1 MSEKTL
7 HELLDAPIDSELVS
21 KRDQAGKTFS
31 YLESWAVLHEMNQ
44 IFGHTG
50 WASNIEEI
58 KLVLNETFTN
68 EKDGRTG
75 YRVAYTAQVTV
86 NILSEEGGTKH
97 FHAGCY
103 HTDVGYGDGTSY
115 EHAGKAH
122 ESAIKEAVSDA
133 SKRAI
138 RHLGGRMGL
147 YLYDKSQ
154 KNVIDYSKQAKQL
167 LNVAALR
174 IKEGKLQGDISE
186 IEKNMMRKPTGREAF
201 EYMKQVTEGVSK

>member
-1 MSEKTL
+1 MSEKSL
-7 HELLDAPIDSELVS
+7 HELLDAPIDSDLVS
-21 KRDQAGKTFS
+21 RRDQAGKTFS

-50 WASNIEEI
+50 WATSVEDI
-58 KLVLNETFTN
+58 KCVLNETFTN

-86 NILSEEGGTKH
+86 NVLEEKQEVHH
-97 FHAGCY
+97 FRGGCY

-154 KNVIDYSKQAKQL
+154 KNVIDYNKQAKQL
-167 LNVAALR
+167 LNVAALK
-174 IKEGKLQGDISE
+174 IKEGKIEGDIGE

-201 EYMKQVTEGVSK
+201 EYMKQITEGVSK

>member
-1 MSEKTL
+1 MSENQLK
-7 HELLDAPIDSELVS
+7 ELLDAPIDSELVS
-21 KRDQAGKTFS
+21 NREQAGKTFS

-50 WASNIEEI
+50 WNTEI
-58 KLVLNETFTN
+58 VKLECVLNEQCVN
-68 EKDGRTG
+68 ENTGKTG

-86 NILSEEGGTKH
+86 NVLPRENTEGRFVVSH
-97 FHAGCY
+97 SF

-138 RHLGGRMGL
+138 RHFGGRLGL
-147 YLYDKSQ
+147 YLYDKSK

-167 LNVAALR
+167 LNVANSR
-174 IKEGKLQGDISE
+174 IKAGTLQANIGDL
-186 IEKNMMRKPTGREAF
+186 EKAMLSKPTGRESF
-201 EYMKQVTEGVSK
+201 EYIKSFLENNK